1 MSKYSPQTI
10 VFPSTAGRGEIQPA
24 TSGVSLAFN
33 EQDLE
38 NAINFH
44 RPKTVP
50 EGADGKVGTKPVE
63 RVEKGT
69 RTATPTATPKSSGQK
84 QLADPFR
91 LSPYRLNQ
99 FTKFHRIET
108 SAKRKSV
115 HLRKE
120 GPACYE
126 GVEEVHLEH
135 RKLRTMYCFDRL
147 PNLRRLFLSGN
158 EISVIAGLD
167 NCTMLEE
174 LILDDN
180 VVKQVLRNQHL
191 KLSLS

>member
-1 MSKYSPQTI
+1 MAAVSKYSPPPI
-10 VFPSTAGRGEIQPA
+10 ILPSTAGRPEVQPA
-24 TSGVSLAFN
+24 TTGISLSFN
-33 EQDLE
+33 EHDLE
-38 NAINFH
+38 NAITFH
-44 RPKTVP
+44 RPKAVP
-50 EGADGKVGTKPVE
+50 EGASGKVGTKPAE
-63 RVEKGT
+63 RPAEKVT
-69 RTATPTATPKSSGQK
+69 RTVTPKRSGQK

-99 FTKFHRIET
+99 FTKFHRIDT
-108 SAKRKSV
+108 SSKRKSL
-115 HLRKE
+115 HSAKE

-135 RKLRTMYCFDRL
+135 RKLKIMYCFDRL

-158 EISVIAGLD
+158 EISVIAGLE

-180 VVKQVLRNQHL
+180 LIKQVMQN
-191 KLSLS
+191 

>member
-1 MSKYSPQTI
+1 MSKYCPQPI
-10 VFPSTAGRGEIQPA
+10 VFPSTAGKCEIQPA
-24 TSGVSLAFN
+24 TSGVPLSFN

-44 RPKTVP
+44 RPKAVP
-50 EGADGKVGTKPVE
+50 EGADGKVGTKPAE
-63 RVEKGT
+63 RIEKVT
-69 RTATPTATPKSSGQK
+69 RTATLKTSGPK

-108 SAKRKSV
+108 SSKRKSV
-115 HLRKE
+115 HLTKE

-135 RKLRTMYCFDRL
+135 RKLKTMYCFDRL

-180 VVKQVLRNQHL
+180 VIKQVSQNQHL

>member
-1 MSKYSPQTI
+1 MVI
-10 VFPSTAGRGEIQPA
+10 PSTTGRCEAQSA
-24 TSGVSLAFN
+24 TPSVSLSFN
-33 EQDLE
+33 EHDLE
-38 NAINFH
+38 NAINFY
-44 RPKTVP
+44 RPKLVP
-50 EGADGKVGTKPVE
+50 EAADGKLETKAAE
-63 RVEKGT
+63 RMEKVP
-69 RTATPTATPKSSGQK
+69 RTATPKSGRAK
-84 QLADPFR
+84 QLGDPFR

-108 SAKRKSV
+108 ASKRKSV
-115 HLRKE
+115 HSTKE

-126 GVEEVHLEH
+126 GVEEVHLEN

-158 EISVIAGLD
+158 EISVITGLG

-180 VVKQVLRNQHL
+180 VIKQVLPD
-191 KLSLS
+191 